1 MVRQIKKGLKKLQIK
16 CVQTKEELTGVFN
29 IRKAVFVLEQGVP
42 IEDEFDEHEDYAEHV
57 LVLYNN
63 KPAGT
68 GRLREVDGV
77 GKLERICVLAPYRKL
92 GIGKIIVTTLEK
104 IAHDKNLQRVKL
116 HGQTQ
121 AEEFYTRLG
130 YQRSSDIFMED
141 GIPHVLMIKKL

>member
-1 MVRQIKKGLKKLQIK
+1 MQIKRVK
-16 CVQTKEELTGVFN
+16 TREELKVVFN

-57 LVLYNN
+57 LVYYNN

-68 GRLREVDGV
+68 GRLREVDGA
-77 GKLERICVLAPYRKL
+77 GKLERICVLASYRKL
-92 GIGKIIVTTLEK
+92 GLGKIIVTSLEK
-104 IAHDKNLQRVKL
+104 IAHDKDLQRVKL

-130 YQRSSDIFMED
+130 YQRSSDIFIED
-141 GIPHVLMIKKL
+141 GIPHVLMTKIL